1 MFSEKNKYKFKT
13 VPYAHQKM
21 ALKKLL
27 ANGYGG
33 ALLLE
38 PRTGKSKTSV
48 DWMCI
53 QAQRKKFDRAVIVC
67 PNRVIGTW
75 VQEINLHAPASVN
88 IIVWDREGRKHP
100 LRPVSGM
107 YDLEVIIVNY
117 DAFATPGKKTASGR
131 QSKTSGR
138 FLHRTLI
145 RKWID
150 GKPAACI
157 LDESH
162 KIKSPSGR
170 ASNMLMTMSSDFDY
184 RLILTGTP
192 ITKAKRTHDIYAQWK
207 FLNPDRF
214 GEWPTVAEFKN
225 HFGRWT
231 DFGGFPKYLGPKNV
245 EQLQE
250 LMAKDSVI
258 VRREDC
264 FDLPPREDVVKY
276 VPLKASRQ
284 AYEDMAREMIH
295 TLESGGVAEA
305 SIALVKN
312 LRLQQIT
319 SGFVTTEDGEME
331 RFGFEKSD
339 ALHEIMELEYEREQ
353 HLVVAARWRADLD
366 LIEAMGREIGYKVY
380 SVRGGVK
387 RSESDKAIRA
397 FRDAREPSLM
407 VLQPSAASLGIDLST
422 AAHMVWFSHTTSW
435 VDFTQTCDRIALS
448 RNSTTFTHLV
458 AENSIDEGLLQT
470 LHTDGDVAAAIM
482 KNPAAMLLGHTLRT
496 DKNNRLV

>member
-1 MFSEKNKYKFKT
+1 MATYKFRT
-13 VPYAHQKM
+13 VPYQHQKQ
-21 ALKKLL
+21 AIRKLL
-27 ANGYGG
+27 KNGYGG
-33 ALLLE
+33 ALLME
-38 PRTGKSKTSV
+38 PRTGKTKTTI
-48 DWMCI
+48 DWLCI
-53 QAQRKKFDRAVIVC
+53 LATQRKIDRVVIVA
-67 PNRVIGTW
+67 PNRVLGTW
-75 VQEINLHAPASVN
+75 VQEWGVHSTVN
-88 IIVWDREGRKHP
+88 HHITVWDRDGRK
-100 LRPVSGM
+100 LGLKPVSGM
-107 YDLEVIIVNY
+107 YDLEILLVNY

-131 QSKTSGR
+131 QSKTTGR
-138 FLHRTLI
+138 FKHRAQI

-150 GKPAACI
+150 GKPCAAV

-170 ASNMLMTMSSDFDY
+170 AANMLVTMGVDFRY
-184 RLILTGTP
+184 RAILTGTP
-192 ITKAKRTHDIYAQWK
+192 ITKAKRTHDVYMQWK
-207 FLNPDRF
+207 FLNPERF
-214 GEWPTVAEFKN
+214 SEWPTLAEFKM

-397 FRDAREPSLM
+397 FRDAKEPSLM

-482 KNPAAMLLGHTLRT
+482 KNPAAMLLGHTLKT